1 MQPAAR
7 ERAAPRGAS
16 VQPRGAV
23 SGLRC
28 FGLTETYIPFFRLMS
43 YGRPCDRHS
52 QVTKWGCHDSQDR
65 WDARMSI
72 KIRKV
77 EDLKATCPILGTVV
91 NGCDS

>member
-1 MQPAAR
+1 
-7 ERAAPRGAS
+7 
-16 VQPRGAV
+16 V
-23 SGLRC
+23 
-28 FGLTETYIPFFRLMS
+28 S